1 MHIPS
6 SPAFVETLSFDDPTL
21 ANALF
26 GPQNAHVAALADKTG
41 ADISTRGATLS
52 VAAED
57 PALRE
62 RILNLFTQFYGLVRT
77 GHTVQAS
84 DLEQGLQ
91 LLESG
96 LQGGSAPLL
105 PRRSRSFS
113 AQKDRYRPQYGPAR
127 LP

>member
-62 RILNLFTQFYGLVRT
+62 RILHLFTQFYGLVRT
-77 GHTVQAS
+77 GHPVQAS

-91 LLESG
+91 LLESDSRAD
-96 LQGGSAPLL
+96 LRRSFRDEAVLSL
-105 PRRSRSFS
+105 PR
-113 AQKDRYRPQYGPAR
+113 KTVTAR
-127 LP
+127 NTAPRA